1 MKKIAK
7 VRRINPT
14 PLQFAGVFV
23 TTTAVAALLVYEGLE
38 VRRPLPSVLPGLPCD
53 PTPYEVDLAEL
64 RAIVE
69 KAVDEGGND
78 KAIVAT
84 NIASDVFGT
93 HPTGAAVS
101 FPPAADPMLGVGC
114 VWQLVLTIV
123 DAVFYER
130 GMPDAPP
137 PTGSLQWRIRKSNDL
152 GYPWEEPVIHPTNWP
167 SPGMF
172 VDMNNHDGSWKPSN
186 GLDSM
191 IRAWLGTALVLA
203 GMDVGIATSSEGQE
217 LRKQLRAALMTVGG
231 YNDLLFGQTNLNY
244 AGGNDPNKPG
254 GNPNKQKSGTY
265 VLNAQGRGLN
275 WRPVHRNLKQAI
287 QNGDVLKRSTN
298 IAGEK
303 IANSGGNRQMLVWL
317 GALDLDE
324 LRQMRIAFRR
334 WSDGSSAI
342 NPPPQIMALGFDLSG
357 VVLPGV
363 DSNSPVGGFAP

>member
-1 MKKIAK
+1 MKY
-7 VRRINPT
+7 RRLNPT
-14 PLQFAGVFV
+14 PLQWAGVFV
-23 TTTAVAALLVYEGLE
+23 TTTAVAGLLVNEALGAM
-38 VRRPLPSVLPGLPCD
+38 RPLPSVVPGLPCD
-53 PTPYEVDLAEL
+53 PSPYEVDLAEL
-64 RAIVE
+64 RQIVE
-69 KAVDEGGND
+69 GAVDAGGND

-84 NIASDVFGT
+84 NVANDVFGT

-101 FPPAADPMLGVGC
+101 FPPIGAPMQGVIC
-114 VWQLVLTIV
+114 VWQLVVTIV

-130 GMPDAPP
+130 EIPEVPP
-137 PTGSLQWRIRKSNDL
+137 PSGSLQWRIRKANDL
-152 GYPWEEPVIHPTNWP
+152 GYPWEEPVLHASNWP

-172 VDMNNHDGSWKPSN
+172 VDIGNPDGSWKPSN

-191 IRAWLGTALVLA
+191 IRAWLGAALVLA

-254 GNPNKQKSGTY
+254 GNPNKQKSGSY

-287 QNGDVLKRSTN
+287 QIGDELRRSTT
-298 IAGEK
+298 IGGEK

-324 LRQMRIAFRR
+324 LRQGQIAFHR

-363 DSNSPVGGFAP
+363 DSFAPLGGFAP